1 MSKFEQIEVG
11 EALGPLAVHI
21 TRERSRGYALMA
33 GMDHPR
39 FTDDAGARREGL
51 PGMIVPGNMSAGLL
65 GKLVT
70 DWARPGG
77 GRLIRMG
84 VTYRAPVLP
93 DHSLTLQGFVTQTD
107 ADQRTAELDLW
118 LENEEGE
125 RLVIGTATVR
135 FDG

>member
-1 MSKFEQIEVG
+1 MSRFDQIEVG

-21 TRERSRGYALMA
+21 SRDRSRRYALMA

-65 GKLVT
+65 SKLVT
-70 DWARPGG
+70 DWARAGE
-77 GRLIRMG
+77 GRLTRIG

-93 DHSLTLQGFVTQTD
+93 DRTVTLHGFVTQTD
-107 ADQRTAELDLW
+107 SLQRTAELDLW

-135 FDG
+135 FS

>member
-1 MSKFEQIEVG
+1 MNKFEQIEVG
-11 EALGPLAVHI
+11 EALGPVAVHI

-39 FTDDAGARREGL
+39 FTDDAAARREGL

-65 GKLVT
+65 AKLVT
-70 DWARPGG
+70 DWARAGG
-77 GRLIRMG
+77 GRLGRIG

-93 DHSLTLQGFVTQTD
+93 DHTVTLHGFVTQTD
-107 ADQRTAELDLW
+107 SQQRTAELDLW

-125 RLVIGTATVR
+125 RLVIGTATAR
-135 FDG
+135 FS